1 MDQTISYWT
10 ALQREGATLPS
21 SHDGWFVV
29 EVDIPD
35 PPTREEPTAQ
45 SARWILAQPERM
57 ASA

>member
-1 MDQTISYWT
+1 MYQRISYWT
-10 ALQREGATLPS
+10 APQREGAALPS

-29 EVDIPD
+29 EVDVPD
-35 PPTREEPTAQ
+35 PPVKEEPTAQ